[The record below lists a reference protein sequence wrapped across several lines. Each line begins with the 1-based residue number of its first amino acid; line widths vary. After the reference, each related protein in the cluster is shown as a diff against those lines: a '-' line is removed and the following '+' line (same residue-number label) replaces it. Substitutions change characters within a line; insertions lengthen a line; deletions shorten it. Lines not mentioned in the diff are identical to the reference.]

1 MSLQWPHL
9 SVMTFDRLFKRLC
22 EPSKKISK
30 FCIIVNLWGYPRS
43 TVVSP
48 YKGPVTRRSFHVTM
62 VTVCCWSM
70 GEISNLFFS
79 NNNFYFTLKCLLC
92 AIDHQSFALVM
103 AWRQYTKNVFWNKTL
118 RPEPNGRH
126 FQTIFSN
133 AFSWKKIL
141 IFWLKFRWSLLIR
154 IQSVS
159 SQLWSR

>member
-1 MSLQWPHL
+1 MSLQWRHL

-30 FCIIVNLWGYPRS
+30 FCIIGNLWGYPRS
-43 TVVSP
+43 TMVSP

-70 GEISNLFFS
+70 GEISNLFLS
-79 NNNFYFTLKCLLC
+79 NNNYYFTLKCLLC

-118 RPEPNGRH
+118 RPEPNSRH
-126 FQTIFSN
+126 FPDDIFKCIFLKEN
-133 AFSWKKIL
+133 FNIL
-141 IFWLKFRWSLLIR
+141 IKVSMKFVNKDPIGK
-154 IQSVS
+154 
-159 SQLWSR
+159 